1 MSTLTICLLICVL
14 TIAGFIWGKWTMATV
29 SLCSMILFIMTGCI
43 EPNAALANFGNTNG
57 IMLMSMFVV
66 AAGFRRTQ
74 FVHTV
79 SYSVNRLAQG
89 SIRKIM
95 AAYIIIT
102 IILAQFIQSPVVV
115 FGIMSPMLAATCA
128 EINISPSKVMYP
140 LGIAAIATCS
150 AFPLGSGATV
160 FAELNAYLEANGYTE
175 YMVGLTDPMKC
186 RLPLVIVCAVYCIF
200 FAMKLAPEK
209 PVVGIEA
216 SSEGRKGQEKEKLPP
231 FQERSGYLIFIAVT
245 IALIFQ
251 QQLNNIL
258 ISVSAVGIT
267 TWQICFIGALL
278 VVITGVLTP
287 REATEAMPVW
297 MYLLLVGSLTM
308 GGALQATGAGNVIGD
323 VLAGIVGKLG
333 NPYLIGMVFFIVPF
347 LLTQFMQNRTV
358 MMVFIPIAILA
369 CKSMGANPVGVII
382 LVQAACLTAFMT
394 PMATPAVPQY
404 MAAGGYD
411 LKCVLKQSVIP
422 CVLFCL
428 ISVFWTMTVIP
439 MF

>member
-150 AFPLGSGATV
+150 AFPVGSGATV

-186 RLPLVIVCAVYCIF
+186 RLPLVLVCAVYCIF

-216 SSEGRKGQEKEKLPP
+216 SSEGRKDQEKEKLPP

-245 IALIFQ
+245 VALIFQ

>member
-186 RLPLVIVCAVYCIF
+186 RLPLVLVCAVYCIF

-216 SSEGRKGQEKEKLPP
+216 SSEGRKDQEKEKLPP

-245 IALIFQ
+245 VALIFQ

-358 MMVFIPIAILA
+358 LMVFIPIAILA

>member
-186 RLPLVIVCAVYCIF
+186 RLPLVLVCAVYCIF

-216 SSEGRKGQEKEKLPP
+216 SSEGRKDQEKEKLPP

-245 IALIFQ
+245 VALIFQ

-428 ISVFWTMTVIP
+428 INVFWTMTVIP

>member
-1 MSTLTICLLICVL
+1 MSTLTICLIICAL
-14 TIAGFIWGKWTMATV
+14 TVAGFIWGKWSMATV
-29 SLCSMILFIMTGCI
+29 SLCSMMLFILTGCI
-43 EPNAALANFGNTNG
+43 EQNAALANFGNTNG

-79 SYSVNRLAQG
+79 SGSVNRLAKG
-89 SIRKIM
+89 SVRKIM

-102 IILAQFIQSPVVV
+102 IVLSQFIQSPVVV

-175 YMVGLTDPMKC
+175 YLVGLTDPMKC
-186 RLPLVIVCAVYCIF
+186 RLPLVIACAVYCIF
-200 FAMKLAPEK
+200 FAMKFTPEQ
-209 PVVGIEA
+209 PVVGINTA
-216 SSEGRKGQEKEKLPP
+216 GGKEGGKQQKLPELQEKC
-231 FQERSGYLIFIAVT
+231 GYIIFIAVT
-245 IALIFQ
+245 ISLILQ
-251 QQLNNIL
+251 RQ
-258 ISVSAVGIT
+258 ISGRMMSAFGVGLD

-278 VVITGVLTP
+278 VVMTGVLKP
-287 REATEAMPVW
+287 KEAADAMPVW

-308 GGALQATGAGNVIGD
+308 GGALQATGAGDVIGNG
-323 VLAGIVGKLG
+323 LASVVGKLG
-333 NPYLIGMVFFIVPF
+333 NQYLIGMVFFIVPF

-411 LKCVLKQSVIP
+411 LKCVLKQSMIP
-422 CVLFCL
+422 CTIFCL
-428 ISVFWTMTVIP
+428 ISVIWTMTAIP